1 MNKQE
6 QQEFFIK
13 EIKPYV
19 DLKVKEVFDFTK
31 QYVDEYRK
39 QIIEEEGHNRFDEFS
54 ETNKASVSAL
64 GLFLISLEDYLT
76 NNSNITNKESEKQ

>member
-76 NNSNITNKESEKQ
+76 NNSKKENKESK